1 MAESNSLNGIR
12 AGIFVGSTLVLLG
25 AVSFILSK
33 TDFSGKSHYVIRFT
47 TTEGVSGLN
56 VGSDVRV
63 GGMLAGKVEAVTP
76 DFPKDGGPLKHID
89 VTISLASDVQLR
101 WAPNERERSAM
112 AMRVPSLLG
121 NSASINFVR
130 VGDETMPLV
139 KPVDADPQSRIDAF
153 EGGGMLAALV
163 GPDNAE
169 KARQMINK
177 AADTMDYLNRTIPA
191 AYDRD
196 IGPTL
201 ANANAMVA
209 DLRRN
214 YDANWRNQIGET
226 LAGAASATGRV
237 DTLLKDNDA
246 AIRSSLSN
254 AASTLENTRQMTD
267 ELRQKGMP
275 KLLAL
280 LDDGAKAAQS
290 LSDALGQVQQAMVTS
305 LPSLE
310 DFLENSRQMAA
321 QLKLAAIEVRHSPW
335 KILHQPD
342 PGEVAHENLYDAA
355 RAFAMATDDLRAAG
369 ATLQQAVEKMPGALE
384 SDAAF
389 RARVQREVLQAMGLY
404 EQAQR
409 RLFDVLDAPAD
420 KGGEGR

>member
-1 MAESNSLNGIR
+1 
-12 AGIFVGSTLVLLG
+12 
-25 AVSFILSK
+25 
-33 TDFSGKSHYVIRFT
+33 
-47 TTEGVSGLN
+47 
-56 VGSDVRV
+56 
-63 GGMLAGKVEAVTP
+63 
-76 DFPKDGGPLKHID
+76 
-89 VTISLASDVQLR
+89 
-101 WAPNERERSAM
+101 
-112 AMRVPSLLG
+112 
-121 NSASINFVR
+121 
-130 VGDETMPLV
+130 
-139 KPVDADPQSRIDAF
+139 
-153 EGGGMLAALV
+153 MLAALV

>member
-33 TDFSGKSHYVIRFT
+33 TDFSGKSRYVIRFT

>member
-33 TDFSGKSHYVIRFT
+33 TDFSGKSRYVIRFT

-384 SDAAF
+384 SDADF